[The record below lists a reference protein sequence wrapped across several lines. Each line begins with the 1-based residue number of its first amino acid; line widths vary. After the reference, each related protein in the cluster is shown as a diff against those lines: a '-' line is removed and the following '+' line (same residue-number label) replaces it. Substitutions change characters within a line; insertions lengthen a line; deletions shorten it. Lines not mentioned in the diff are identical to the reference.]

1 MYFYGLESDQEVML
15 EVKDF
20 ISKPKISLSSCA
32 IFKHRCGSMET
43 RSILID
49 NVTILGSAIKKGSVV
64 VENDKIIE
72 ITDKTGIYKADE
84 VINGEKKVLMPGLVN
99 THTHLSMSLLRG
111 LADDLPLDAWLND
124 HIWPVEASLKGEY
137 CYAGALLACIEMI
150 KSGTTTFNDM
160 YFFMDDVAKA
170 VDEAGLR
177 GMLSHGMIDLGDE
190 EKRRTE
196 FKETLR
202 IIEKCHDTA
211 DGRIKVVFGPHAPYT
226 CSEELLKEVRE
237 KADKMDLKIH
247 IHVSETEFEVQQ
259 VTEAHGSRPFEY
271 LDEIGFL
278 GDDVIAAHAVW
289 LSDREI
295 EIIRDNEVNLSHNPT
310 SNMKLAS
317 GISPVSK
324 LIDAGVNVSLG
335 TDGAASNNNMDMIEE
350 MKIAALLQKVD
361 TMDSTVLPAQKVF
374 EMATIGG
381 AKALGL
387 QDEIGTIETGKKADM
402 IILDMNTA
410 HLSPFRHP
418 LSHLVYAANGSDV
431 DTVICNGEILMQ
443 NRELKVLD
451 EASVIKLAENA
462 VEELLSKS

>member
-1 MYFYGLESDQEVML
+1 
-15 EVKDF
+15 
-20 ISKPKISLSSCA
+20 
-32 IFKHRCGSMET
+32 MET
-43 RSILID
+43 TSILID
-49 NVTILGSAIKKGSVV
+49 NVTILGDEVKKGSVM
-64 VENDKIIE
+64 VENDKIVE
-72 ITDKTGIYKADE
+72 ITDKTGIHKADD

-111 LADDLPLDAWLND
+111 LADDLSLDMWLND
-124 HIWPVEASLKGEY
+124 HIWPVEANLNGKY
-137 CYAGALLACIEMI
+137 CYAGALLSCIEMI

-170 VDEAGLR
+170 VEEAGLR

-190 EKRRTE
+190 EKRKAE

-202 IIEKCHDTA
+202 IIEKCHDAA
-211 DGRIKVVFGPHAPYT
+211 DGRIKVAFGPHAPYT
-226 CSEELLKEVRE
+226 CSEELLKGVRE
-237 KADKMDLKIH
+237 KACEMGLKIH

-259 VTEAHGSRPFEY
+259 VVEAHGSRPFEY
-271 LDEIGFL
+271 LNEIGFL
-278 GDDVIAAHAVW
+278 GGDVMAAHAVW
-289 LSDREI
+289 LSDKEI
-295 EIIRDNEVNLSHNPT
+295 EIIKKNRVNLSHNPA

-335 TDGAASNNNMDMIEE
+335 TDGAASNNNLDMIEE

-361 TMDSTVLPAQKVF
+361 TGDSTALPAQKVF

-387 QDEIGTIETGKKADM
+387 QDEIGTIEAGKKADM
-402 IILDMNTA
+402 ILLDMNAA
-410 HLSPFRHP
+410 HLTPFRHP
-418 LSHLVYAANGSDV
+418 MSHLVYAANGGDV

-443 NRELKVLD
+443 NKELKVLD
-451 EASVIKLAENA
+451 EAEVIKLAEDGA
-462 VEELLSKS
+462 HELLSKS